1 MARSDEHNVVL
12 VESPDSVDE
21 INAGFYGRFPYPWP
35 PLKFER
41 PEDPRFYAAMVNQEL
56 GAWGRERVPADG
68 RIWVAGCGTNQAVFT
83 ALRFPQATVV
93 GSDVSA
99 TSLEICGQTARSLG
113 ITNLELR
120 RESLNHVTYREQFDY
135 VLCTGVIHHNAD
147 PAATL
152 ARIAG
157 ALRPAAVLELMV
169 YNRFHWV
176 IPVDF
181 QQAIRSLC
189 SGRGSVADFE
199 GELSVT
205 RRIMADP
212 PPSLLLRSYLGRY
225 DADSPESMLADELLQ
240 PVIYSYTVE
249 SLQEMAAGCGLELL
263 LPCLNQFDKAAGT
276 PLWNLDFKD
285 PAVRELYESL
295 PDTQR
300 WQITNLLLLENAPML
315 WFYVQRT
322 DSPFPRRSEREV
334 CDEFLDTVFER
345 AGGAQRNLIRTEDG
359 GYEPSPNAAPFPAA
373 APAAP
378 VRLIFEAVD
387 GRSTMREIFARVGLD
402 PTYDNVNRA
411 RLYLTTPAHPYL
423 RATGDGARAKEAADL
438 AAVDTEQ
445 LAADKF
451 KKFKS
456 VRPKAVRL
464 PQV

>member
-1 MARSDEHNVVL
+1 MAQSDEHNVLL
-12 VESPDSVDE
+12 VESVDSVDE

-35 PLKFER
+35 PVKFER
-41 PEDPRFYAAMVNQEL
+41 LEDPRFYADMLNQEL
-56 GAWGRERVPADG
+56 GAWGRDRVPADG

-83 ALRFPQATVV
+83 ALRFPGATVV

-99 TSLEICGQTARSLG
+99 TSLEICGATARALG
-113 ITNLELR
+113 IKNLELR
-120 RESLNHVTYREQFDY
+120 RESLNHITYREQFDY

-157 ALRPAAVLELMV
+157 ALRPTGVLELMV

-176 IPVDF
+176 IPVAF
-181 QQAIRSLC
+181 QQAIRMLC
-189 SGRGSVADFE
+189 AGRGSVKDFE

-225 DADSPESMLADELLQ
+225 GADSPESMLADELLQ

-276 PLWNLDFKD
+276 PPWNLDFDD
-285 PAVRELYESL
+285 PVTRELYEAL
-295 PDTQR
+295 PDARR

-315 WFYVQRT
+315 WFYVQRK

-334 CDEFLDTVFER
+334 CDEFLDAVFAR
-345 AGGAQRNLIRTEDG
+345 ATTAQRNYVRTEDG
-359 GYEPSPNAAPFPAA
+359 GYEPSPNAAQFPIA
-373 APAAP
+373 APPAPARLLLEAA
-378 VRLIFEAVD
+378 D
-387 GRSTMREIFARVGLD
+387 GRSTMRELFARVGLD
-402 PTYDNVNRA
+402 TTFREVNRA
-411 RLYLTTPAHPYL
+411 RLQLTTPAHPYL
-423 RATGDGARAKEAADL
+423 RASAAGARAVADL
-438 AAVDTEQ
+438 AAVDTER

-451 KKFKS
+451 EKFKG
-456 VRPKAVRL
+456 VRPRAVRL
-464 PQV
+464 TPGG